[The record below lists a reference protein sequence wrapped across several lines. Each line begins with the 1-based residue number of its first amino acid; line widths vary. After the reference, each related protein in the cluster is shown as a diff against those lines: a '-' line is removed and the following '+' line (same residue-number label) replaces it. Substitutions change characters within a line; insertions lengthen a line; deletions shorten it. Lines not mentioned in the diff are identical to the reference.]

1 MSDSIPAPALNQGA
15 GYGVVIGLGAF
26 FAIGMIFITNY
37 LAKKG
42 NVDDKEE
49 FAVAKRSIGVGLT
62 AAGVISSWTWSTTL
76 LSSCGVAYQYGVAGF
91 VHLAYNH
98 AALIGRGHR
107 AFFYAACNST
117 QVSESPFGGA
127 ASDSAQIM
135 VFSNL
140 AIQTKRKAP
149 NAHSRLPTRS
159 CRCQLTGCS
168 VSRNYS
174 RPLRKVQPSVFY
186 VLFPECQHSGR
197 LVNPAWRRCGH
208 QLAHRNVK
216 SVNLP

>member
-1 MSDSIPAPALNQGA
+1 VGAKHIVQAAEGAIFHLASAFCSPSISLHSQTDMSDSIPAPALNQGA

-42 NVDDKEE
+42 NVDDNEE

-91 VHLAYNH
+91 VHFAYNH
-98 AALIGRGHR
+98 AAFIGRGHR

-117 QVSESPFGGA
+117 QVSEIPF
-127 ASDSAQIM
+127 
-135 VFSNL
+135 
-140 AIQTKRKAP
+140 
-149 NAHSRLPTRS
+149 
-159 CRCQLTGCS
+159 
-168 VSRNYS
+168 
-174 RPLRKVQPSVFY
+174 
-186 VLFPECQHSGR
+186 SGR
-197 LVNPAWRRCGH
+197 
-208 QLAHRNVK
+208 
-216 SVNLP
+216 SF